1 MQPQGSSG
9 MILSIGVLISG
20 GGSNLQALIERMEAG
35 VLHVRIKTVISDNP
49 KAKGLE
55 RAKSHGIP
63 ALVLPHADY
72 SDRRG
77 YDQALVQSLKQAEV
91 EAVIL
96 AGFMRL
102 VGPDLLAAFPQRVL
116 NIHPA
121 LLPAFPGLHA
131 QAKAAAYGVR
141 LSGCTVHF
149 VDEQVDHGP
158 IIIQAAVPALSEDDG
173 QSLGARILRLEH
185 RIYPQAVQ
193 WLAEGRL
200 EVLGRQVKLLP
211 WGRPLAD
218 PATLPPCL
226 VYPMLEKGF

>member
-1 MQPQGSSG
+1 MT
-9 MILSIGVLISG
+9 LSIGVLISG
-20 GGSNLQALIERMEAG
+20 GGSNLQSLIDRMEAG
-35 VLHVRIKTVISDNP
+35 ILNVRIRTVISNNP
-49 KAKGLE
+49 AAKGLE
-55 RAKSHGIP
+55 RAGRHGIA

-72 SDRRG
+72 QGRRA
-77 YDQALVQSLKQAEV
+77 YDQALVHALQEAKV
-91 EAVIL
+91 DAVIL

-102 VGPDLLAAFPQRVL
+102 VGPDMLAAFPKRVL

-131 QAKAAAYGVR
+131 QAKAATYGVR

-158 IIIQAAVPALSEDDG
+158 IIIQAAVPALAWDDAD
-173 QSLGARILRLEH
+173 SLGGRILALEH

-193 WLAEGRL
+193 WLAEDRL
-200 EVLGRQVKLLP
+200 EIHGRQVIL
-211 WGRPLAD
+211 RPSRRLQAD

-226 VYPMLEKGF
+226 VYPMLEEGF